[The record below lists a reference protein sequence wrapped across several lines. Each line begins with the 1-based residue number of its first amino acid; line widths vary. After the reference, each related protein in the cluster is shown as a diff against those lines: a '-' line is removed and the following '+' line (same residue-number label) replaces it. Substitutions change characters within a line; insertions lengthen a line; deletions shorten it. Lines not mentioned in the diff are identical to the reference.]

1 MDGLLLINKEKGYTS
16 RDVVNIVCKYLK
28 TKKIGHTGTL
38 DPLATGVLV
47 LCIGKA
53 TTFVEIVTSLEKEYI
68 ASITL
73 GLQTDTLDIEGN
85 ILKEEKAIFTKDEI
99 EEVLE
104 NFPNEYMQ
112 EVPVYSAVKVGGK
125 KLYEYA
131 RNNENVTLPKRRVNI
146 YSLELLD
153 YKIDNDKTVFKIK
166 TRVSKGTYI
175 RSLINDIA
183 SKLDTIGIMT
193 DLVRTK
199 QGNFYIEE
207 TYKLEDIKNGNYKII
222 GIDKIL
228 DKYPKIEV
236 DDYLEKKIKNGNILE
251 NRYDSLPILFVNKTN
266 NPLALYKEYEK
277 DKTKIKP
284 FKML

>member
-1 MDGLLLINKEKGYTS
+1 MDGLLIINKEKGYTS
-16 RDVVNIVCKYLK
+16 RDVVNVAGKYLNI
-28 TKKIGHTGTL
+28 KKIGHTGTL

-73 GLQTDTLDIEGN
+73 GVQTDTLDIEGN
-85 ILKEEKAIFTKDEI
+85 ILKEEKAIFTKEEI
-99 EEVLE
+99 EDVLK
-104 NFPNEYMQ
+104 NFPFEYMQ
-112 EVPVYSAVKVGGK
+112 EVPIYSAVKVKGK

-131 RNNENVTLPKRRVNI
+131 RNNEKVDLPKRKVDI

-153 YKIDNDKTVFKIK
+153 YKIDKDKTTFKIK
-166 TRVSKGTYI
+166 TKVSKGTYI

-183 SKLDTIGIMT
+183 SKLGTIGTMT
-193 DLVRTK
+193 DLIRTK
-199 QGNFYIEE
+199 QGTFNIEDS
-207 TYKLEDIKNGNYKII
+207 YSLEDVKNGNYKII

-228 DKYPKIEV
+228 DKYPKIKV
-236 DDYLEKKIKNGNILE
+236 DDYIEKKVKNGNILE
-251 NRYDSLPILFVNKTN
+251 NRYDSLPILFVNKENT
-266 NPLALYKEYEK
+266 PLALYKEYEK

>member
-1 MDGLLLINKEKGYTS
+1 MDGLLIVNKEKGFTS
-16 RDVVNIVCKYLK
+16 RDVVNIVSKKLN

-53 TTFVEIVTSLEKEYI
+53 TSFVEIVTSLEKEYI

-73 GLQTDTLDIEGN
+73 GVQTDTFDIEGN
-85 ILKEEKAIFTKDEI
+85 ILKEENAIFTKEEI
-99 EEVLE
+99 EKALKS
-104 NFPNEYMQ
+104 FPSEYMQ
-112 EVPVYSAVKVGGK
+112 EVPIYSAVKVGGK

-131 RNNENVTLPKRRVNI
+131 RNNEKVELPKRKVNI
-146 YSLELLD
+146 YNLELLE
-153 YKIDNDKTVFKIK
+153 YEIINNKTTFKIK
-166 TRVSKGTYI
+166 TKVSKGTYI
-175 RSLINDIA
+175 RSLIKDIA
-183 SKLDTIGIMT
+183 ASLGTIGTMT

-199 QGNFYIEE
+199 QGEYCIEDS
-207 TYKLEDIKNGNYKII
+207 YSLEEIKNNKYKII
-222 GIDKIL
+222 GISKIL

-236 DDYLEKKIKNGNILE
+236 DNYLENKIKNGNILE
-251 NRYDSLPILFVNKTN
+251 NRYNSLPVLFINKN
-266 NPLALYKEYEK
+266 KIPLALYKEYDK